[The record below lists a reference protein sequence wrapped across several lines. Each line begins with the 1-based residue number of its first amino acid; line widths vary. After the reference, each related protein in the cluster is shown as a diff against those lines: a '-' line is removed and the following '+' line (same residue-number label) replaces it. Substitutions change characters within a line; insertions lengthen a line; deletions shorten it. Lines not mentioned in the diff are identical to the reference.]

1 MEQITNT
8 AVSDGQT
15 DTDVAAIPANLKLK
29 RNYSME
35 KLGENW
41 ILATMEVS
49 RTETVA
55 GKNTRVKVGEVK
67 VPVAT
72 LAAFGITAA
81 LDTETPV
88 GDDGIPCYADSKHN
102 FAQDAIRAAHFVIA
116 RNRLIPNTTD
126 LQQGKSFPAN
136 FEELAQRAESGN
148 AEALKIRHEAVAAF
162 AAFIASQGKSQQVVD
177 TWKKLFRDAASM
189 AVQSDAMKEKAKVYL
204 SGFAES
210 LSPEHIA
217 RYGSAILAAEEAC
230 KQAAP
235 TMDDY

>member
-1 MEQITNT
+1 MTASMNT
-8 AVSDGQT
+8 SAPDSPTGVALE
-15 DTDVAAIPANLKLK
+15 DTKGNNSLK
-29 RNYSME
+29 RNYSMD

-102 FAQDAIRAAHFVIA
+102 FAQRCIVLYKLGLLAI
-116 RNRLIPNTTD
+116 
-126 LQQGKSFPAN
+126 S
-136 FEELAQRAESGN
+136 
-148 AEALKIRHEAVAAF
+148 
-162 AAFIASQGKSQQVVD
+162 
-177 TWKKLFRDAASM
+177 
-189 AVQSDAMKEKAKVYL
+189 
-204 SGFAES
+204 
-210 LSPEHIA
+210 
-217 RYGSAILAAEEAC
+217 
-230 KQAAP
+230 
-235 TMDDY
+235 